1 MAAILNIFGSI
12 CLLVFSIGTI
22 IGGLFTTYFGSGKSR
37 MIGGILIIIGLV
49 AAVIFYNFTWGLW
62 GDPVWAKGIVI
73 DGIIAIIGAVVGGA
87 ISLGVLLAG
96 IMKA

>member
-37 MIGGILIIIGLV
+37 MIGSILIIIGLI
-49 AAVIFYNFTWGLW
+49 AALFFYNFTWGLW
-62 GDPVWAKGIVI
+62 GDPLWAKAIVI
-73 DGIIAIIGAVVGGA
+73 DGIIAIIGAIVGGG

>member
-1 MAAILNIFGSI
+1 MAAIVDIFGSI
-12 CLLVFSIGTI
+12 CLLVFGIGTI

-37 MIGGILIIIGLV
+37 VIGSILILIGLI
-49 AAVIFYNFTWGLW
+49 AAVFFYNFTWGLW
-62 GDPVWAKGIVI
+62 ADPIWETTIVV